1 MTRLDIISDFVCPW
15 CYVGKTNLEA
25 AIAAR
30 AAHPFA
36 IQWRAFQLDPTIPP
50 GGYERGPYI
59 EAKLGGPENVAA
71 AHARLTEMGEAIG
84 IGFRFDRITRAP
96 NTLDAHRLTRW
107 AAAED
112 RQTLVAD
119 ELFRRY
125 FEEGEDISDPAVLRA
140 AAEAAGL
147 DGAAI
152 AHLLGG
158 AVDRD
163 TVAAGIAEA
172 GRIGVTAV
180 PTYILGGRYV
190 LSGAQTVDFWTRVIG
205 DLDAAGTPG

>member
-1 MTRLDIISDFVCPW
+1 MSTRLEIYSDPVCPW
-15 CYVGKTNLEA
+15 CYLGLATLG
-25 AIAAR
+25 R
-30 AAHPFA
+30 ALGASHHFA
-36 IQWRAFQLDPTIPP
+36 IRWRPFQLDPDIPSEGLDRQAYLQARFP
-50 GGYERGPYI
+50 DPARI
-59 EAKLGGPENVAA
+59 DAI
-71 AHARLTEMGEAIG
+71 HARLEAMGTAAG
-84 IGFRFDRITRAP
+84 IRFRFDRITRAP
-96 NTLDAHRLTRW
+96 NTLDAHRLIHW
-107 AAAED
+107 AEPFAA
-112 RQTLVAD
+112 QTAVAGA
-119 ELFRRY
+119 LFRRY